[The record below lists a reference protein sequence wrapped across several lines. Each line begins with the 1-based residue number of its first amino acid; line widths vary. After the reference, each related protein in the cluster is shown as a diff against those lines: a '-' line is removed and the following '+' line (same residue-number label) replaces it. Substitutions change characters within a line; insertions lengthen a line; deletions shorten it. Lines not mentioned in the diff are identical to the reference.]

1 MKDKKR
7 FGVIGIFVYNPENYQ
22 KLNSILS
29 DFSFLIKGR
38 LGLPFKEQNLRVI
51 SIIFEGTTND
61 LGSLSGKL
69 GQIGG
74 VEVKTLLS
82 KEVLK

>member
-1 MKDKKR
+1 MSDKKR
-7 FGVIGIFVYNPENYQ
+7 FGIIGIFVYNPENYQ
-22 KLNSILS
+22 KINSTLS
-29 DFSFLIKGR
+29 NYSSLIKGR
-38 LGLPFKEQNLRVI
+38 LGLPLDKEKLRII
-51 SIIFEGTTND
+51 SIIFEGTTDD

-69 GQIGG
+69 GQIEG

>member
-1 MKDKKR
+1 MKNKKR
-7 FGVIGIFVYNPENYQ
+7 FGIIGIFVYNPENYQ
-22 KLNSILS
+22 KINLTLS
-29 DFSFLIKGR
+29 NYSSLIKGR
-38 LGLPFKEQNLRVI
+38 LGLPFNKERLRVI
-51 SIIFEGTTND
+51 SIIFEGTTDD

-69 GQIGG
+69 GQIEG